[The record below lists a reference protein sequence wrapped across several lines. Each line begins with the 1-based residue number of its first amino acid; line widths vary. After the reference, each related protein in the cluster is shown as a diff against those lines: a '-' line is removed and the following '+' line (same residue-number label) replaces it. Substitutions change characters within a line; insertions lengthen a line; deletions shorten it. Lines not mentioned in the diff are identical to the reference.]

1 MRSSFAGSLLVQAL
15 ALAVALGSGW
25 AAPAYAQEAHGA
37 TDVLEADMHGE
48 AHEAELDAVGH
59 TADGFY
65 LDFSPMG
72 KIELP
77 RLFVV
82 RRADGS
88 LGFDAFASTSNA
100 VSEGGYVLDEAYGTT
115 AGATSEEAADAAVLG
130 AIEDEE
136 HLSAEVTGPDG
147 VAELELA
154 EEGALAPGGYNADP
168 LKVGIVPGAGS
179 IVADLSLTRH
189 TIFLFIAAGLLLL
202 VFLPIGAKY
211 RGAGAEKRAPQGRL
225 QNAMEFLVSYVRD
238 EIAKPTM
245 GDKYPRFMPYLLTA
259 FFFILFA
266 NLLGLIPYGAT
277 ASSNINVTVVLAL
290 FTFVITQ
297 LAGTKDYWGHIFN
310 PPAPW
315 FVKPILVPIE
325 FMGIF
330 TKPVALAIRLFAN
343 LTAGHLIILSLL
355 GLIFAFGNAFGAG
368 VGYGSALIAVPMTLF
383 VYCLEI
389 LVAFIQAYVF
399 TILSS
404 LFIGMAAETHEHHD
418 DHVPHDE
425 TAHERASRLANPLLH
440 HGGAGSADLRNTV
453 GTEAAMA

>member
-1 MRSSFAGSLLVQAL
+1 MRSSCAGSLLVQAL
-15 ALAVALGSGW
+15 AFALVFGW
-25 AAPAYAQEAHGA
+25 APPVQAQEAHGA
-37 TDVLEADMHGE
+37 SDVSSAESYAGE
-48 AHEAELDAVGH
+48 DAHEAELDAIGH

-72 KIELP
+72 KVELP

-100 VSEGGYVLDEAYGTT
+100 MSKGGYVLDPGYAT
-115 AGATSEEAADAAVLG
+115 ASEPAADAAVLD
-130 AIEDEE
+130 AIEDAE
-136 HLSAEVTGPDG
+136 HLEAEAVGPEG
-147 VAELELA
+147 ATELEMA
-154 EEGALAPGGYNADP
+154 EGDALSPYASNP
-168 LKVGIVPGAGS
+168 LKVGIVPGEGE

-189 TIFLFIAAGLLLL
+189 TIFVWVAAILLLL

-211 RGAGAEKRAPQGRL
+211 RGEGAARRAPKGRL

-245 GDKYPRFMPYLLTA
+245 GDNYPRFMPYLLTA

-277 ASSNINVTVVLAL
+277 ASSNINVTVVLAT

-297 LAGTKDYWGHIFN
+297 FAGTKDYWGHIFN
-310 PPAPW
+310 PPAPG
-315 FVKPILVPIE
+315 FVKPILIPIE
-325 FMGIF
+325 FLGIF
-330 TKPVALAIRLFAN
+330 VKPIALAIRLFAN

-355 GLIFAFGNAFGAG
+355 GLIFVFGNSFGTVA
-368 VGYGSALIAVPMTLF
+368 GYGSAFVAIPMTLF

-418 DHVPHDE
+418 DHLPHDE

-440 HGGAGSADLRNTV
+440 DGGAGSADLRNTV

>member
-1 MRSSFAGSLLVQAL
+1 M
-15 ALAVALGSGW
+15 
-25 AAPAYAQEAHGA
+25 
-37 TDVLEADMHGE
+37 
-48 AHEAELDAVGH
+48 
-59 TADGFY
+59 
-65 LDFSPMG
+65 
-72 KIELP
+72 
-77 RLFVV
+77 
-82 RRADGS
+82 
-88 LGFDAFASTSNA
+88 
-100 VSEGGYVLDEAYGTT
+100 
-115 AGATSEEAADAAVLG
+115 
-130 AIEDEE
+130 
-136 HLSAEVTGPDG
+136 
-147 VAELELA
+147 
-154 EEGALAPGGYNADP
+154 PGG
-168 LKVGIVPGAGS
+168 GS
-179 IVADLSLTRH
+179 IVADLSFTRH

-211 RGAGAEKRAPQGRL
+211 RGEGAEKRAPRGRM
-225 QNAMEFLVSYVRD
+225 QNAMEFLVAYVRD

-277 ASSNINVTVVLAL
+277 ASSNINVTVVLAM

-297 LAGTKDYWGHIFN
+297 FAGTKDYWGHIFN

-325 FMGIF
+325 IMGIL

-425 TAHERASRLANPLLH
+425 TPREHASRIANPLVH
-440 HGGAGSADLRNTV
+440 SGGAGSADLRNTV